1 MRDIY
6 LYDDCPVLIN
16 KLGIKEQKLLDDAEA
31 DYVSYRLRELAIH
44 PLTGG
49 LQLSASAA
57 NALYHISRLI

>member
-44 PLTGG
+44 PLKGKG
-49 LQLSASAA
+49 HFSLCPWDEHKG
-57 NALYHISRLI
+57 YP